1 MISETYR
8 LTPNTQS
15 RVLATC
21 EEHGLDYVTDET
33 NFQPE
38 ITLRNALRDALAT
51 GNTSDVS
58 IPLARAPFPTLTKVG
73 YMSQP
78 NATEDSRECGT
89 PRGSSHVS
97 RSDWVPSR
105 VNKLLRVGG

>member
-1 MISETYR
+1 MISETYW

-58 IPLARAPFPTLTKVG
+58 VPLARAPFPTLTK
-73 YMSQP
+73 
-78 NATEDSRECGT
+78 SRIYVT
-89 PRGSSHVS
+89 AKRY
-97 RSDWVPSR
+97 RR
-105 VNKLLRVGG
+105 